1 MRLVDDRT
9 GLEAVDP
16 AACLDLLRAQ
26 GVGRV
31 AVVLG
36 NRPFIFPVNYVV
48 DGDTIVFRT
57 SDGTKLE
64 GLRSGFQAAF
74 EIDGVDP
81 LYHGGWSVL
90 VSGRGRE
97 VVDGHEIEAL
107 RKLALL
113 TWAPG
118 DKGHWIR
125 IRPDTITGR
134 RIATART

>member
-9 GLEAVDP
+9 GLEALDP
-16 AACLDLLRAQ
+16 TVCLDLLRAQ
-26 GVGRV
+26 AVGRV

-64 GLRSGFQAAF
+64 GLRSGFHAAF

-97 VVDGHEIEAL
+97 VVDGHELEAL
-107 RKLALL
+107 RKLELL

-134 RIATART
+134 RIATARS